1 MACTFLTF
9 CTNGGVSVIGRGRGD
24 CIIPVSALEN
34 VKRMKT
40 EGQNSPDS
48 GGCSY
53 RLRSLAFAMVIVV
66 WLQWDC

>member
-1 MACTFLTF
+1 MF

-24 CIIPVSALEN
+24 RIIPVSALEN
-34 VKRMKT
+34 IKRMKT
-40 EGQNSPDS
+40 EDQNSPDS

-53 RLRSLAFAMVIVV
+53 HFRSLAFMMVIVV